1 LLRYSNDMATAAI
14 LQDRQSPWRDELRA
28 TMVLAWPR
36 ILTNVPMVLLNSTD
50 VFLLAR
56 LGPDALA
63 ASAPGRGI
71 LFAMVLVGL
80 GLVIAGSPLMA
91 AELGRKSYSVRDIRR
106 TFRQSMWS
114 ATVVCIPIWAV
125 LWFTGDFLAWAGQ
138 PERLADDTGQ
148 FMRAIMWLL
157 WPQLGVVAL
166 RSFMAALELPK
177 WTMVAGFAAVVVN
190 AVVNY
195 GLIFGHFGLPRLELV
210 GAGIGS
216 TLTSLFQFLFLAVIA
231 MRHPKFRRYHLFG
244 RWWRADWQR
253 FATIWKLGFPIGLHM
268 GFEAMVFAAAI
279 FLMGY
284 ISIEA
289 AAAHAVAIQI
299 ASMTFM
305 VPMGL
310 AQAATVRVGLGYG
323 RRDVEAIR
331 RSGWTAYAL
340 GVGFMTAMAV
350 LIWAIPGTLAGF
362 FLDPELKG
370 NAEVLRL
377 AVSFLIIAAIFQ
389 IVDGAQVVGTGML
402 RGLQDTTWPMLFAA
416 FGYWVVGLGFGAW
429 LAFYRG
435 YDGVGIWIGLAL
447 GLGIVAALVLSRWL
461 MRHRLNLVPTV

>member
-1 LLRYSNDMATAAI
+1 MTPSAA

-28 TMVLAWPR
+28 TLALAWPL
-36 ILTNVPMVLLNSTD
+36 ILTNVTMVLINSTD

-63 ASAPGRGI
+63 ASALGTGI
-71 LFAMVLVGL
+71 FFAMLLIGIGVV
-80 GLVIAGSPLMA
+80 VAGSPLMA
-91 AELGRKSYSVRDIRR
+91 AELGRRAHSVRDIRR
-106 TFRQSMWS
+106 TFRQTMWA
-114 ATVVCIPIWAV
+114 ATAISVPIWAL
-125 LWFTGDFLAWAGQ
+125 LWFTGDILLWAGQ
-138 PERLADDTGQ
+138 PERLAQDTGT
-148 FMRAIMWLL
+148 FMRALMWLL

-177 WTMVAGFAAVVVN
+177 WTMVAGLAAVVVN
-190 AVVNY
+190 AIVNY
-195 GLIFGHFGLPRLELV
+195 GLIFGNFGLPRLELV

-216 TLTSLFQFLFLAVIA
+216 SLTGLFQFLFLAAIA
-231 MRHPKFRRYHLFG
+231 MRHRKFRRYRLFG
-244 RWWRADWQR
+244 RWWRADWGR
-253 FATIWKLGFPIGLHM
+253 FATIWKLGLPIGLHM

-284 ISIEA
+284 ISIAA

-323 RRDVEAIR
+323 RRDAEAIR

-350 LIWAIPGTLAGF
+350 VMWAIPGTLAGF
-362 FLDPELKG
+362 FLDPELQG

-416 FGYWVVGLGFGAW
+416 FGYWVVGIGFGCW

-435 YDGVGIWIGLAL
+435 FDGVGIWIGLAL
-447 GLGIVAALVLSRWL
+447 GLGIVAALVLARWL
-461 MRHRLNLVPTV
+461 MRARLGLVAA